1 MYLCKIALPIFFMSI
16 FENTMLSNEFLILVA
31 ALLPVLIALY
41 FINRKDKNNPEPTG
55 QLVKALFFGVLSA
68 PLSMLLSIP
77 FKEMELYNEE
87 STTVTGQLACAFFGA
102 AIPEECFKFL
112 MLWLVVRNN
121 KYFDEHFD
129 GIVYAV
135 CIGMGFAG
143 IENVLY
149 LFDNYDNWVGVGI
162 GRALLAIPGHFFFA
176 IIMGYFYSL
185 SHFTS
190 SLVKRPMYLSFAI
203 LMPILAHGLYDGFLM
218 VQSVLPDIACMLS
231 LAVIFLLIRLRK
243 ISNKHIANLLRKDG
257 VV

>member
-1 MYLCKIALPIFFMSI
+1 
-16 FENTMLSNEFLILVA
+16 MLSNDILIFVA

-41 FINRKDKNNPEPTG
+41 FIYKKDKNNPEPTG
-55 QLVKALFFGVLSA
+55 QLVKALFYGVLSA
-68 PLSMLLSIP
+68 PLSMLLSVP
-77 FKEMELYNEE
+77 FAEIGLYNEE
-87 STTVTGQLACAFFGA
+87 STTVMGQLANAFFGA

-143 IENVLY
+143 IENILY

-176 IIMGYFYSL
+176 IIMGYCYSL
-185 SHFTS
+185 AHFAS
-190 SLVKRPMYLSFAI
+190 NVGKKPMYLMLAI
-203 LMPILAHGLYDGFLM
+203 GIPILAHGLYDGFLT
-218 VQSVLPDIACMLS
+218 VQSVLPDIACLLS
-231 LAVIFLLIRLRK
+231 IAVLILLNRLRK
-243 ISNKHIANLLRKDG
+243 VSNKHIANLLRKDG
-257 VV
+257 VA